1 MINSIPRM
9 VVNRYSSFLI
19 ASLLAE
25 LTIIRLILQLSF
37 GFLNG
42 DKIKKLFQVFD
53 SSKSDQIRKVIG
65 DETIEQK
72 WIWLEEE

>member
-1 MINSIPRM
+1 MINSIPRI

-37 GFLNG
+37 GFLNRSR
-42 DKIKKLFQVFD
+42 KA
-53 SSKSDQIRKVIG
+53 SSFINKFLLRLS
-65 DETIEQK
+65 
-72 WIWLEEE
+72 